1 METEKGDGVK
11 ILRKQRLVQLL
22 DAREKG
28 FRERGKIR
36 SDLGFWVE
44 QLEETMLFI
53 RKKHM
58 RL

>member
-1 METEKGDGVK
+1 M
-11 ILRKQRLVQLL
+11 QLL

-28 FRERGKIR
+28 FTEKGKIR
-36 SDLGFWVE
+36 SDSGFWIE
-44 QLEETMLFI
+44 QLEETVLFI